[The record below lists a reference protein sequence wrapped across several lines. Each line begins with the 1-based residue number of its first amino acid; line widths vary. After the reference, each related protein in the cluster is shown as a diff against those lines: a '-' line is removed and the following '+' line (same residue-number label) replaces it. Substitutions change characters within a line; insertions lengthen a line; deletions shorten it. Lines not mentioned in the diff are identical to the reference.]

1 MTESNLYIRLRELRD
16 HVTLEGGGG
25 GGANSNG
32 VAAATVQV
40 QTEG

>member
-1 MTESNLYIRLRELRD
+1 MTESNLYIRLPELRD
-16 HVTLEGGGG
+16 HVTLEGGG